1 MGKSFKFSEREGFVG
16 VAMPEDG
23 RRQVFLCPHIPVR
36 VGPFITN
43 SRWIRSSGTVLSS
56 CYRARIRG
64 RRRTWPVGP
73 VSQSKRMRASA
84 GERHREA
91 AGEAHHSSAAHRW
104 RRNPAARVW
113 CGNGPAQKK
122 F

>member
-1 MGKSFKFSEREGFVG
+1 
-16 VAMPEDG
+16 
-23 RRQVFLCPHIPVR
+23 VFLYPHFPRETSSKSQLIPGKGGAPGAV
-36 VGPFITN
+36 F
-43 SRWIRSSGTVLSS
+43 SS

-91 AGEAHHSSAAHRW
+91 AGEAHHASAAHRW